1 MKKIKLEINKDGI
14 KMLEPVEEIFSG
26 NIDSGKKS
34 QKSGGKE
41 DQYEEDSFFEEYGDE
56 DEESERDF
64 SYHGIV
70 KNQRKSRIRHR
81 IVTVVLFIIMAIIAI
96 LMLLLLRHYNSY
108 EEVKSYRSK
117 GASSYKYMVF
127 RDALLKYGN
136 DGAILTDYN
145 QNVIW
150 NQGYEMTS
158 PRASVNGSYLIIY
171 DKKNSRIY
179 LFDRAGEISEIRT
192 NLPVNIAAVSS
203 KGTVCAVMQDEL
215 KFRLEVYNK
224 KGETLASGELHME
237 KSGYPSDVAIS
248 SDGKTM
254 VVSTIGY
261 RDGQVL
267 SRLFFYNFGIRGKN
281 SIDNIVAKYEYKDEV
296 IPDIYINSSGR
307 VAAIMNDRIV
317 IYDNAREKNILKPE
331 NSIKSVFYND
341 SYIGF
346 TDISNK
352 NGKASKVVK
361 LYSYLGFKR
370 YEKDISMDYR
380 TIKLM
385 PDNDLVLTDGHSI
398 EMLNIIGIRKLKYTD
413 RSEIF
418 DFIPVKDGKNYLV
431 VRSDSVEEVKLTNNQ

>member
-1 MKKIKLEINKDGI
+1 MKKIKLKIDKDGI
-14 KMLEPVEEIFSG
+14 RTLEPAGDIFSG
-26 NIDSGKKS
+26 KQDQEKDSGE
-34 QKSGGKE
+34 KE
-41 DQYEEDSFFEEYGDE
+41 EKEEKYEGDSLYEEDD
-56 DEESERDF
+56 DEEETSRDF

-81 IVTVVLFIIMAIIAI
+81 VVTVILLLIMAAAGI
-96 LMLLLLRHYNSY
+96 LMLLLLRHYNGY
-108 EEVKSYRSK
+108 EEVKNYKSK

-158 PRASVNGSYLIIY
+158 PQASVNGSYLIIY

-179 LFDRAGEISEIRT
+179 LFDRQGEISEIQT

-203 KGTVCAVMQDEL
+203 KGTICTVMQDEL
-215 KFRLEVYNK
+215 KFRLEVYSK

-237 KSGYPSDVAIS
+237 KSGYPSDIAIS
-248 SDGKTM
+248 ADGKTM
-254 VVSTIGY
+254 MVSTIGY
-261 RDGQVL
+261 SDGQVL
-267 SRLFFYNFGIRGKN
+267 SRVFFYNFGSRGKN

-296 IPDIYINSSGR
+296 IPDVFINSSGR
-307 VAAIMNDRIV
+307 AAAIMNDRIV
-317 IYDNAREKNILKPE
+317 IYDNARERTVLKPE
-331 NSIKSVFYND
+331 SSMKSVFYND

-346 TDISNK
+346 TDISK
-352 NGKASKVVK
+352 KSVKASKVVK

-380 TIKLM
+380 TIKLL
-385 PDNDLVLTDGHSI
+385 PDNDLVITDGHEI
-398 EMLNIIGIRKLKYTD
+398 EMLNIIGIKKLKYTD
-413 RSEIF
+413 SSEIF
-418 DFIPVKDGKNYLV
+418 DFIAVKDGKDYLV
-431 VRSDSVEEVKLTNNQ
+431 VRSDSVEEVKLTNN